1 MSVVQPPERQR
12 CVQGCLLISAFKL
25 QPLQSQRDQI
35 IDATQQNPF
44 HYNILPRGL
53 SDSPM
58 ILNHS
63 SSMFSEN
70 ALTYWNQG
78 FVRHQLFL
86 GRPGSEKNVL
96 FTMLF
101 SKAVAKGLN
110 CTITC
115 LSGERAQQLGGEH
128 VQKCSISEMNN
139 PQHMACQSINSLLKD
154 MTRFNDLE
162 RLKVLFIDDVGQL
175 SSEILSAMEI
185 GNCAPKRT

>member
-70 ALTYWNQG
+70 ALTYWK
-78 FVRHQLFL
+78 L
-86 GRPGSEKNVL
+86 GEYTVIGDQSDIDATL
-96 FTMLF
+96 
-101 SKAVAKGLN
+101 
-110 CTITC
+110 CTII
-115 LSGERAQQLGGEH
+115 
-128 VQKCSISEMNN
+128 QKQNCW
-139 PQHMACQSINSLLKD
+139 
-154 MTRFNDLE
+154 ND
-162 RLKVLFIDDVGQL
+162 FIDIFSSRLTSSPNTNSTVSLNLRTTNFL
-175 SSEILSAMEI
+175 SWNIVLPADETRNRICLLAYKYQ
-185 GNCAPKRT
+185 N